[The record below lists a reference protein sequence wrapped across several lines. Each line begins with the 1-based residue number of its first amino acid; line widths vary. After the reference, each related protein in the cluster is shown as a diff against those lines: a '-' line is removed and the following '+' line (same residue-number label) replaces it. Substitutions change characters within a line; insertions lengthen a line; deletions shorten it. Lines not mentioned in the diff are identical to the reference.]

1 MDSLILVR
9 RGHSK
14 FLIFT
19 DDYLIREYILNHRT
33 NARYY
38 LIADDIDKL
47 VKNSKDGQDFAEK
60 LEKYREDNAEK
71 IFDFWSSDDPIAPD
85 TRNPNAKSNQGS
97 EEELRMNLARDEE
110 GREFYTLYISTLGT
124 CT

>member
-1 MDSLILVR
+1 M
-9 RGHSK
+9 
-14 FLIFT
+14 
-19 DDYLIREYILNHRT
+19 
-33 NARYY
+33 
-38 LIADDIDKL
+38 IADDIDKL

-97 EEELRMNLARDEE
+97 DEELRMNLARDEE
-110 GREFYTLYISTLGT
+110 GRDFYTLYISTLGT